1 MLPASS
7 SGPAFQAVNTFHL
20 QPDEAPPPL
29 QPHAVYTYG
38 RGESFNQVN
47 FDIAH
52 NLCTPFKIR
61 AWALWLEPADEDA
74 DNDAGD
80 GPVTS
85 GPHPAPS
92 PGDDGEAPHQD
103 DETSEE
109 SAAADDAA
117 LPMATEPTEA
127 EVTPA
132 AFEMGPPLTA
142 AIPGT
147 PGSDGPA
154 PHPDAMPFDIIKT
167 FQKLPPHLQ
176 RDFQSQISAAM
187 QMGVEYFQM
196 TGLSEAEAL
205 NEMRTQ
211 SWAFLRDMTPLEIR
225 RAKRQRYY
233 EPDDPP
239 KGKGKGAASRSSI
252 GWY

>member
-1 MLPASS
+1 MILAQGAR
-7 SGPAFQAVNTFHL
+7 GP
-20 QPDEAPPPL
+20 E
-29 QPHAVYTYG
+29 
-38 RGESFNQVN
+38 FNSQKI
-47 FDIAH
+47 DIAH
-52 NLCTPFKIR
+52 NLCAPFKIR
-61 AWALWLEPADEDA
+61 AWALWLEPAD
-74 DNDAGD
+74 DNAHNAAGD

-85 GPHPAPS
+85 GPHPAPE
-92 PGDDGEAPHQD
+92 DDGEAQG
-103 DETSEE
+103 DETNEE
-109 SAAADDAA
+109 SAAADDAD

-127 EVTPA
+127 EVT
-132 AFEMGPPLTA
+132 MGPPLTA
-142 AIPGT
+142 GLPGT

-176 RDFQSQISAAM
+176 RNFQSQISAAM
-187 QMGVEYFQM
+187 QIGVEYFQM

-239 KGKGKGAASRSSI
+239 KGKGKGAASSSSI